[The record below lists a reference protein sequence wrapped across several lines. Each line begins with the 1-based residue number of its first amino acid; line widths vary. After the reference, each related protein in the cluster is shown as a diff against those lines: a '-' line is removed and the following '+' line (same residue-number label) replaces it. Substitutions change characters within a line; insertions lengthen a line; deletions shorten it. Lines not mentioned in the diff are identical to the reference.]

1 MLYKQVNRI
10 SNHTVWT
17 NLNHLLANPNQKQCN
32 IIIIFCAPIDK
43 STGDK
48 NGPSKATAIADN
60 KYQFITASKYNLT
73 NNSILNS
80 TASSSSPPQQQSTPL
95 QQTTTSSI
103 DQQQPSS
110 QELEGNL
117 QTTPVS
123 ESINLGNNNSLT
135 ITSIQDSIDITSNHT
150 NSSSEPIDDDSSK
163 QPPSSGSLKKV
174 SLSNA
179 KSQLAKQQFYP
190 WADFFIILHIVFGRL
205 R

>member
-1 MLYKQVNRI
+1 MKFGFFFF
-10 SNHTVWT
+10 S
-17 NLNHLLANPNQKQCN
+17 
-32 IIIIFCAPIDK
+32 PIDK
-43 STGDK
+43 SGTDK
-48 NGPSKATAIADN
+48 NGPSKAAAIADN

-117 QTTPVS
+117 QTIPVS

-135 ITSIQDSIDITSNHT
+135 ITSIQDSIDITSIPNHT
-150 NSSSEPIDDDSSK
+150 NSSSEPVDDDSSK

-174 SLSNA
+174 SN
-179 KSQLAKQQFYP
+179 
-190 WADFFIILHIVFGRL
+190 
-205 R
+205 